1 MFVKKHFFMVLMLI
15 TLKNMLPEALGVVAR
30 LVIDFVMMNFINFTQ
45 APINVAGIASQ
56 YQKALS
62 HVATALA
69 SQTAA
74 EVCSLLIF

>member
-1 MFVKKHFFMVLMLI
+1 M
-15 TLKNMLPEALGVVAR
+15 GV
-30 LVIDFVMMNFINFTQ
+30 
-45 APINVAGIASQ
+45 NVAGIASQ

-74 EVCSLLIF
+74 EVYFILIFVIINGLVSTANGPGNIQ